1 MQNAGKSLTLA
12 YLNGEKKPYERKKIT
27 QMKYHIDIKGAMQN
41 NLKDINVRFP
51 LQCLT
56 VVTGVSGS
64 GKSSLVGDILYP
76 ALNRHINENGELPGT
91 FRGIEGDLEQIQ
103 RIEYVD
109 QSPFGKSSRS
119 NAVTALKIYDDIR
132 KLLSEQQY
140 AKINGYTPSYFS
152 FNQEGGRC
160 PECQGDGVV
169 KISMQFMSDITMVCE
184 SCNGKRFKPDILEV
198 RYREKNVDDILN
210 MSVSEAM
217 EFFGQDP
224 DETAQRIVRRM
235 QSLVDVGLSYIKLG
249 QQSSTFSGGESQR
262 LKLAYFLSLTA
273 ESSKKQNILFIFDEP
288 TTGLHFYDINKL
300 LMSFDRLLAKGHSIV
315 VVEHN
320 PIVIKAADHIIDL
333 GPDAGDKGGEL
344 IFSGSVE
351 DMIKHGKG
359 FTAQYIR

>member
-1 MQNAGKSLTLA
+1 
-12 YLNGEKKPYERKKIT
+12 
-27 QMKYHIDIKGAMQN
+27 
-41 NLKDINVRFP
+41 
-51 LQCLT
+51 
-56 VVTGVSGS
+56 
-64 GKSSLVGDILYP
+64 
-76 ALNRHINENGELPGT
+76 
-91 FRGIEGDLEQIQ
+91 
-103 RIEYVD
+103 
-109 QSPFGKSSRS
+109 
-119 NAVTALKIYDDIR
+119 
-132 KLLSEQQY
+132 
-140 AKINGYTPSYFS
+140 
-152 FNQEGGRC
+152 
-160 PECQGDGVV
+160 
-169 KISMQFMSDITMVCE
+169 
-184 SCNGKRFKPDILEV
+184 
-198 RYREKNVDDILN
+198 
-210 MSVSEAM
+210 
-217 EFFGQDP
+217 
-224 DETAQRIVRRM
+224 
-235 QSLVDVGLSYIKLG
+235 LG